1 MIQALLR
8 HERLR
13 RRPEFLKVQQNGVR
27 TRGRY
32 LTLFILPNNLDV
44 SRLGI
49 VATRRHGGAIRRNR
63 VKRLV
68 REIFRCN
75 KCRPGLDIVVL
86 PRPGC
91 LDVSLLTLESDY
103 RAVFRRYEQTS
114 N

>member
-1 MIQALLR
+1 MIQVLLR

-13 RRPEFLKVQQNGVR
+13 RRPEFLKVQRSGVR
-27 TRGRY
+27 IKGRY

-49 VATRRHGGAIRRNR
+49 IATRRHGGATRRNR